1 MRFDEQYERY
11 LALAGQAL
19 QAQADAIFQD
29 GSRVS
34 EAARY
39 SLFSGGKRVAR
50 RFVPRRVRHAGR
62 GDAPGRCVCRRR
74 GDAALLFADP

>member
-39 SLFSGGKRVAR
+39 SLFSGGKRKQVEAR
-50 RFVPRRVRHAGR
+50 LAEIENE
-62 GDAPGRCVCRRR
+62 
-74 GDAALLFADP
+74 LKKL